1 MTPSENQNFK
11 PELPKI
17 LLRIAEDIRRAGGRS
32 FLVGGWVRDTLIGN
46 DCRDYDIEVYH
57 MPEETLLKILSGYG
71 KPNLVGKAFGVILLS
86 VKGATYD
93 FSFPRTESKV
103 GKGHRGFVVDTHPD
117 ISFRE
122 AAARRDFTIN
132 AMGMELPHLELCDP
146 YRGREDLQNRILR
159 HVSAAFAEDSLRV
172 LRGVQFASRFELT
185 LAEETAALCRT
196 LSLEDLSRERLFE
209 EFKKWMLKP
218 GKLSMGLKAFREME
232 LGRFFPEIRPVRNSW
247 ENLGN
252 SLDFLSESTAALPE
266 SSRTILLF
274 TMLLFGADRREEILS
289 FLERLTNEAGLLQ
302 KIPLLWEL
310 SRKVISHGEENDW
323 NFKPEFLRRE
333 SLRLSGF
340 FLVAEFLKALS
351 LPDFPASEKKAKHLR
366 ECAEE
371 SGVFYRAL
379 EPFIG
384 GKDLVAL
391 GVNPGKL
398 FGEIIRECLELQIAG
413 TLTTREQ
420 ALCWLESRLTSI

>member
-1 MTPSENQNFK
+1 MTLPENQNFK
-11 PELPKI
+11 PELPKF
-17 LLRIAEDIRRAGGRS
+17 LKRIAEDIREAGGKS

-46 DCRDYDIEVYH
+46 DCRDYDVEVYH
-57 MPEETLLKILSGYG
+57 MPEETLLKILSRYG

-86 VKGATYD
+86 VKGVTYD

-103 GKGHRGFVVDTHPD
+103 GKGHRGFIVNTHQD

-159 HVSAAFAEDSLRV
+159 HVSAAFVEDSLRV

-196 LSLEDLSRERLFE
+196 LSLEDLSKERLFE

-232 LGRFFPEIRPVRNSW
+232 LGKFFPEIRPLNNSW
-247 ENLGN
+247 ENLGK
-252 SLDFLSESTAALPE
+252 SLDYLSKSTAELPE

-274 TMLLFGADRREEILS
+274 TMLLFGAENKEKILL
-289 FLERLTNEAGLLQ
+289 FLERLTNESELLQ
-302 KIPLLWEL
+302 KVPLLWEL
-310 SRKVISHGEENDW
+310 SRKVILQGEENDW
-323 NFKPEFLRRE
+323 NFNPEFLRRE
-333 SLRLSGF
+333 SLVLSGF
-340 FLVAEFLKALS
+340 SLVTEFLKALPS
-351 LPDFPASEKKAKHLR
+351 PDFAASEKKADRLR
-366 ECAEE
+366 ESAEKSE
-371 SGVFYRAL
+371 VLYQAL
-379 EPFIG
+379 ESFIG
-384 GKDLVAL
+384 GKDLMAL
-391 GVNPGKL
+391 GVKPGKV
-398 FGEIIRECLELQIAG
+398 FGEIIRECLELQITGA
-413 TLTTREQ
+413 LTTREQ
-420 ALCWLESRLTSI
+420 ALQWLKTRLTSI